1 MTPPLLPSPLPRRLT
16 WWTGAGAIL
25 ATALTISLVTG
36 AEPASTRSIA
46 DGVYNAAQVSR
57 GQKAYENLC
66 ARCHGDELGGGE
78 DSPALVDDDFL
89 NNWIGKSVGDL
100 VEYTREE
107 MPSDGPGKVTRKES
121 TDITVFMFSKNDYP
135 TGPGELAPTL
145 DVLNEILITPKK

>member
-1 MTPPLLPSPLPRRLT
+1 MTPPFVHFHFPRRLA
-16 WWTGAGAIL
+16 WGAGVGAIL
-25 ATALTISLVTG
+25 ATVLTISLVTG

-46 DGVYNAAQVSR
+46 DGVYNSAQISR

-89 NNWIGKSVGDL
+89 NNWIGKSFGEL

-107 MPSDGPGKVTRKES
+107 MPSDGPGKVTRKQS
-121 TDITVFMFSKNDYP
+121 TDITAYVFSKNDYP
-135 TGPGELAPTL
+135 AGPGELEPTL
-145 DVLNEILITPKK
+145 DVLNQILITPKK